1 MNDYNIEVI
10 RERYSLVP
18 RTLVFIRRG
27 DKYLLIH
34 KKKKNSY
41 GFGKMNGV
49 GGHIEKGE
57 EPFSSAR
64 REVLEETG
72 LSINRLDLCAI
83 LFIDIGETPG
93 IEVFVFRAENEGGQI
108 NQSDEGV
115 LEWKSL
121 DELRSS
127 EHVLDDVP
135 MLIDLCLNHEAGKMP
150 QIVKYSY
157 DDKRQLR
164 IDNIKT

>member
-1 MNDYNIEVI
+1 
-10 RERYSLVP
+10 VP

-27 DKYLLIH
+27 DEYLLIH

-57 EPFSSAR
+57 DPFTSAC

-72 LSINRLDLCAI
+72 LTISQIELCAI
-83 LFIDIGETPG
+83 LFIDIGDTPG
-93 IEVFVFRAENEGGQI
+93 IEVFVFRAEYEGGQI
-108 NQSDEGV
+108 SQSDEGI

-121 DELRSS
+121 EEIRSI
-127 EHVLDDVP
+127 EQVLDDVP
-135 MLIDLCLNHEAGKMP
+135 MLIDLCKNHKKGKSP
-150 QIVKYSY
+150 QFVKYSY
-157 DDKRQLR
+157 DEKGHLR
-164 IDNIKT
+164 IAIIKV

>member
-1 MNDYNIEVI
+1 
-10 RERYSLVP
+10 
-18 RTLVFIRRG
+18 
-27 DKYLLIH
+27 
-34 KKKKNSY
+34 
-41 GFGKMNGV
+41 MNGV

>member
-1 MNDYNIEVI
+1 
-10 RERYSLVP
+10 
-18 RTLVFIRRG
+18 
-27 DKYLLIH
+27 
-34 KKKKNSY
+34 
-41 GFGKMNGV
+41 MNGV

-108 NQSDEGV
+108 NHSDEGV

-121 DELRSS
+121 DEIQSS
-127 EHVLDDVP
+127 EHILDDVP

>member
-1 MNDYNIEVI
+1 MSDYNIEVI

-27 DKYLLIH
+27 NEYLLIH

-41 GFGKMNGV
+41 GFGKLNGV

-64 REVLEETG
+64 REVYEETG
-72 LSINRLDLCAI
+72 LSINELDLCAI
-83 LFIDIGETPG
+83 LFIDIGKTPG
-93 IEVFVFRAENEGGQI
+93 IEVFVFRAELEGGQI
-108 NQSDEGV
+108 NQSDEGI

-121 DELRSS
+121 DEIRSS
-127 EHVLDDVP
+127 EQVLDDVP
-135 MLIDLCLNHEAGKMP
+135 MLIDLCINHKVGKMP

-157 DDKRQLR
+157 NDNARLR